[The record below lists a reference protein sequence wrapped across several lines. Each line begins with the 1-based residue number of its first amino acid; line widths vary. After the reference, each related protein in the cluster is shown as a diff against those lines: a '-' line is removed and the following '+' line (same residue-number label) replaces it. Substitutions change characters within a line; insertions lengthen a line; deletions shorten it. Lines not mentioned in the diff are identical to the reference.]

1 VKSHPYKLVK
11 AYTLMHFITCI
22 LLSAK
27 LIILSYKTGI
37 IISSYALILCV
48 GVTSSSECHASPPLF
63 VASRAQMGNGRCS
76 WAIGMHQ
83 LKQNRLP
90 HFSLFFFY
98 AAFFFFFLLAN
109 CLEQTFLLNDMKKIV
124 FWLSTWISSFFAD
137 VSVFLYL
144 FGMARFYCER
154 DTLSFA
160 VPLFVFFHVLTF
172 KWLKMERSGE

>member
-98 AAFFFFFLLAN
+98 AAFFFFFTGKLSWAN
-109 CLEQTFLLNDMKKIV
+109 
-124 FWLSTWISSFFAD
+124 ISSEWHEKNCVLAFHLNFIIFRRRVCFL
-137 VSVFLYL
+137 VSFWH
-144 FGMARFYCER
+144 G
-154 DTLSFA
+154 
-160 VPLFVFFHVLTF
+160 
-172 KWLKMERSGE
+172 